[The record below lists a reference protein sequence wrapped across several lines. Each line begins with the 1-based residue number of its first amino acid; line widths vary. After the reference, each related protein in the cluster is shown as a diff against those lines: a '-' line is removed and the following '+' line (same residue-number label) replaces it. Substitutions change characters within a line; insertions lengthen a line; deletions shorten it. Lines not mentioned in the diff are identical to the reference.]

1 MNWTVEYI
9 RQSNKSFLANQ
20 ISFESQL
27 EFCYVSNWV
36 INLSHGSKH
45 KRKYKMFHKNTIS
58 QFSIKY
64 IIANLIIIKLRE
76 KITQLFTYL
85 YLYYFLPDASKV
97 LLWDLCQRVYKK
109 TRNLF
114 SHPQNLINFFRYEFS
129 FIHINKIKL

>member
-20 ISFESQL
+20 ISFESQSQL
-27 EFCYVSNWV
+27 CYVSNWV

-45 KRKYKMFHKNTIS
+45 KRKYKMFHENTIS

-109 TRNLF
+109 KLEICF
-114 SHPQNLINFFRYEFS
+114 SHPQNLINFFRYES
-129 FIHINKIKL
+129 FRSFTSIK